1 VSEKK
6 FPILGTNESIDWN
19 LIAPHEKQA
28 MENHGQTLE
37 KLARRHGLSWY
48 ELLCVMADKKLLVD
62 IEYDREKDYE
72 KLCRQVLLLE
82 EVKQYRAIGT
92 LEECRAAMEK
102 QNVNKELESHDEKH
116 TLECCISLMQE
127 MVNEFA
133 EWYRWQHGED
143 AIEELDEEER
153 FCFRKSYFSIV
164 QELFLIGTNH
174 SGGTST
180 RAKCEQLGVD
190 SAEEIE
196 FDWSDEE

>member
-1 VSEKK
+1 MTENEAKSFMLIEKECINRDCNRDCAK
-6 FPILGTNESIDWN
+6 CDIVQEVDN
-19 LIAPHEKQA
+19 LNNA
-28 MENHGQTLE
+28 
-37 KLARRHGLSWY
+37 
-48 ELLCVMADKKLLVD
+48 
-62 IEYDREKDYE
+62 YDTAIKA
-72 KLCRQVLLLE
+72 LE
-82 EVKQYRAIGT
+82 EVQQYRTIGT
-92 LEECRAAMEK
+92 PEECQTAMEQ
-102 QNVNKELESHDEKH
+102 QNVNKELESHDEKK

-196 FDWSDEE
+196 FDWRDEE

>member
-1 VSEKK
+1 MTESEAIEELKYDCNE
-6 FPILGTNESIDWN
+6 LGKAIPCDTSWGCSFENAYEMAI
-19 LIAPHEKQA
+19 QA
-28 MENHGQTLE
+28 
-37 KLARRHGLSWY
+37 
-48 ELLCVMADKKLLVD
+48 
-62 IEYDREKDYE
+62 
-72 KLCRQVLLLE
+72 LE
-82 EVKQYRAIGT
+82 EIQQYREIGT
-92 LEECRAAMEK
+92 VDECRTAMEK

-116 TLECCISLMQE
+116 ILECCISLMQE

-153 FCFRKSYFSIV
+153 FCFKKSYFRIV
-164 QELFLIGTNH
+164 QELFLICTNH

-196 FDWSDEE
+196 FDWSDDNEID

>member
-1 VSEKK
+1 MSEKK

-62 IEYDREKDYE
+62 IEYDKEKDYE

-82 EVKQYRAIGT
+82 ELKQYRAIGT
-92 LEECRAAMEK
+92 SEECLAAVEK

-143 AIEELDEEER
+143 AIEELDKEER

>member
-1 VSEKK
+1 MSEKK

-62 IEYDREKDYE
+62 IEYDKEKDYE

-102 QNVNKELESHDEKH
+102 QKAKKPMHVTN
-116 TLECCISLMQE
+116 
-127 MVNEFA
+127 
-133 EWYRWQHGED
+133 
-143 AIEELDEEER
+143 
-153 FCFRKSYFSIV
+153 SYFGYQKHKERV
-164 QELFLIGTNH
+164 GYCPDCGHQ
-174 SGGTST
+174 
-180 RAKCEQLGVD
+180 V
-190 SAEEIE
+190 EEPYGCPNCLRKI
-196 FDWSDEE
+196 DWNNEEDE